1 MNFALWFLQFLL
13 AGAFLA
19 VGYGHANI
27 AFNVV
32 LGLIALVVA
41 VGRFVIEPF
50 S

>member
-19 VGYGHANI
+19 GHGHASI

-32 LGLIALVVA
+32 LGLTALVVA